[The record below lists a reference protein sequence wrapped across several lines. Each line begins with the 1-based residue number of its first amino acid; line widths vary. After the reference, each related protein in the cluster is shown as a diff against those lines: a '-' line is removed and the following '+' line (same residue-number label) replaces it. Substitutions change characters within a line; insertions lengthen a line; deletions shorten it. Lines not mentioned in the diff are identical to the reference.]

1 MAFDQTALDTF
12 YTEVLTAAG
21 GAIAATGT
29 ITFSGLP
36 TAAIKATG
44 TIALSGLPLNND
56 TVTVNGTV
64 VTWKTSGATGNQ
76 VNIAGTGALTA
87 TALYTFL
94 AASADANIAACTYA
108 DNGTGTITVSAK
120 VWGTAGNSITLS
132 ESSTNLTVSGANL
145 TGGTAGNT
153 VTVNGAALQ
162 FIPASQ
168 TSPTSTDV
176 AIGADAATTGTLL
189 KTYLNASAN
198 TSIDDATYTDDGA
211 GVVTVTHDTPGTSG
225 NSFTLAK
232 SGANIAVSGA
242 NLTGGAATGP
252 YGAYNPVGAADGT
265 IVAVRADSDFEDN
278 LVTVMAVLD
287 FITANTADPSTSSA
301 TNIKAKQQ
309 RKFIK
314 DVLNAMAQKIKSTV
328 NEDTDTRADDAEAVR
343 LAAVKE
349 FNKNNRLASL

>member
-1 MAFDQTALDTF
+1 MAFDQTAIDTF

-36 TAAIKATG
+36 TAAIRATG
-44 TIALSGLPLNND
+44 TITLTGLPVANE

-64 VTWKTSGATGNQ
+64 VTWKASGATGNQ
-76 VNIAGTGALTA
+76 VNIAGSAALTA

-94 AASADANIAACTYA
+94 SGSADANISACTYSDSGA
-108 DNGTGTITVSAK
+108 GVITVTAK

-132 ESSTNLTVSGANL
+132 ETSTNLTVSGANL

-176 AIGADAATTGTLL
+176 AIGASAAATGTLL

-211 GVVTVTHDTPGTSG
+211 GVVTVTHDTPGTGG

-232 SGANIAVSGA
+232 NGANIAVSGA
-242 NLTGGAATGP
+242 TLSGGAATGP
-252 YGAYNPVGAADGT
+252 YGAYNPVATADGT
-265 IVAVRADSDFEDN
+265 IVATRADNVFEDN
-278 LVTVMAVLD
+278 LIAAMAIID
-287 FITANTADPSTSSA
+287 FITANAANPATSNTTFIQA
-301 TNIKAKQQ
+301 RQQ
-309 RKFIK
+309 RKLLK
-314 DVLNAMAQKIKSTV
+314 DVLNALAQKIKPTV
-328 NEDTDTRADDAEAVR
+328 NDVSDTRTADAA
-343 LAAVKE
+343 LARKAAIAE
-349 FNKNNRLASL
+349 FNKNNRVTSN